1 MIEAADIKI
10 TRAPGSKLSELSIEQ
25 MTFGKNFS
33 DHMFTADYINGEWT
47 NLEIKPYQPILISP
61 ACSAIHYGQSIFE
74 GIKAFRNLETGDI
87 NIFRPEDNFRRFNIS
102 ARRMEMPE
110 VPEDIFI
117 DGMKMLIDIDRE
129 WVPEKH
135 DYSLYIRP
143 FMFANDDF
151 IGVRPSATYK
161 FMIILSPTGPYFS
174 KPMRIFVEEKY
185 VRAVEG
191 GVGFAKN
198 AGNYGAAMF
207 PTAEAK
213 RHGYDQ
219 VLWTD
224 AKEHKYVQECGTM
237 NVFFIFGDTAVTPS
251 LEEGTILEGVTR
263 MSVIQLLKDMGVKV
277 EERKL
282 SVQEV
287 KDRFAAG
294 ELTEV
299 FGTGTAAAI
308 LMVGE
313 LADKDGVMKF
323 DESGWK
329 IAPAVKQQLDA
340 IREGSADDKYGWLEK
355 VEKADW

>member
-1 MIEAADIKI
+1 MTATGEFKVVNSEE
-10 TRAPGSKLSELSIEQ
+10 SKLKNISPEE

-33 DHMFTADYINGEWT
+33 DHMFVADFIDGKWQNMQ
-47 NLEIKPYQPILISP
+47 IVPYQPITISP

-74 GIKAFRNLETGDI
+74 GIKAYRDLEKGDI
-87 NIFRPEDNFRRFNIS
+87 RIFRPEDNFNRFNIS

-110 VPEDIFI
+110 VPADIFLE
-117 DGMKMLIDIDRE
+117 GMKQLIRLDHN
-129 WVPEKH
+129 WVPNKH

-143 FMFANDDF
+143 FMFANDAF

-174 KPMRIFVEEKY
+174 KPIRIFVEEKY

-191 GVGFAKN
+191 GVGYAKN

-213 RHGYDQ
+213 RNGYDQ

-237 NVFFIFGDTAVTPS
+237 NVFFIFGNTAVTPG
-251 LEEGTILEGVTR
+251 LESGTILEGVTR
-263 MSVIQLLKDMGVKV
+263 MSTIQLLKDMGLNV
-277 EERKL
+277 EERDL
-282 SVQEV
+282 SIDEV
-287 KDRFAAG
+287 KERFDKG

-299 FGTGTAAAI
+299 FGTGTAATI
-308 LMVGE
+308 LMIEE
-313 LADKDGVMKF
+313 LADKDKVMKF
-323 DESGWK
+323 DQNKWVTG
-329 IAPAVKQQLDA
+329 PAIKETLDA
-340 IREGSADDKYGWLEK
+340 IREGTEEDKYGWM
-355 VEKADW
+355 VRI

>member
-1 MIEAADIKI
+1 MTEAADIKI

-33 DHMFTADYINGEWT
+33 DHMLVADYVNGEWT
-47 NLEIKPYQPILISP
+47 NVEIKPYQPILISP

-74 GIKAFRNLETGDI
+74 GIKAFRNLKTGDI
-87 NIFRPEDNFRRFNIS
+87 NIFRPEDNFKRFNIS

-110 VPEDIFI
+110 VPEGLFI
-117 DGMKMLIDIDRE
+117 GGMKRLINMEKE
-129 WVPEKH
+129 WVPAKH

-143 FMFANDDF
+143 FMFAVDDY
-151 IGVRPSATYK
+151 IGVRPSLTYK
-161 FMIILSPTGPYFS
+161 FMIILSPTGPYFH
-174 KPMRIFVEEKY
+174 KPLRIFVEEKY
-185 VRAVEG
+185 VRAAEG

-207 PTAEAK
+207 PTEEAK

-224 AKEHKYVQECGTM
+224 AREHKYVQEIGTM
-237 NVFFIFGDTAVTPS
+237 NVFFVFGNKVVTPS

-263 MSVIQLLKDMGVKV
+263 MSVIQLLKDMGVMI
-277 EERKL
+277 EERPL
-282 SVQEV
+282 SIQEV
-287 KDRFAAG
+287 KEKYQSG

-308 LMVGE
+308 LMVEE
-313 LADKDGVMKF
+313 LADNEVIMKF
-323 DESGWK
+323 DDSKWK
-329 IAPAVKQQLDA
+329 IGPEVKQQLDA
-340 IREGSADDKYGWLEK
+340 VREGSAEDRHGWLMK
-355 VEKADW
+355 I

>member
-1 MIEAADIKI
+1 MTVTDDIKI
-10 TRAPGSKLSELSIEQ
+10 TRAPGSKLNELTIEE

-33 DHMFTADYINGEWT
+33 DHMFTAEYINGQWT
-47 NLEIKPYQPILISP
+47 NLEIKPYQPVMISP

-74 GIKAFRNLETGDI
+74 GIKAFRDLNTGEVR
-87 NIFRPEDNFRRFNIS
+87 IFRPEENFNRFNIS

-110 VPEDIFI
+110 IPEEVFME
-117 DGMKMLIDIDRE
+117 GMKKLISIDKD
-129 WVPEKH
+129 WAPSQH

-143 FMFANDDF
+143 FMFANDDY

-161 FMIILSPTGPYFS
+161 FMIILSPTGPYFP
-174 KPMRIFVEEKY
+174 KPMKIFVEEKY

-207 PTAEAK
+207 PTAQAK
-213 RHGYDQ
+213 RRGYDQ

-237 NVFFIFGDTAVTPS
+237 NVFFIFGDTAVTPA
-251 LEEGTILEGVTR
+251 LEGGTILEGVTR
-263 MSVIQLLKDMGVKV
+263 MSVIQVLKDMGVKV

-282 SVQEV
+282 SIDEV
-287 KDRFAAG
+287 KERYQRG

-299 FGTGTAAAI
+299 FGTGTAVVI
-308 LMVGE
+308 LMVAE
-313 LADKDGVMKF
+313 LTDDNVTMKF
-323 DESGWK
+323 DESKWK
-329 IAPAVKQQLDA
+329 IAPAVKEKLDA
-340 IREGSADDKYGWLEK
+340 IREGSAEDAYGWMVK
-355 VEKADW
+355 V